1 MVSVQCCELFAVMPG
16 ERVSCV
22 AMITAYPELV
32 EVSLGLQSKAGIFSK
47 HLPAWPVLQCDEQF
61 VVSLVSQPVDVLQTQ
76 PVLTVDIAKTL
87 LWRDRN
93 NSVSDIFSECSL
105 ESFWRL
111 V

>member
-16 ERVSCV
+16 ERVSRV

-32 EVSLGLQSKAGIFSK
+32 EVSLRLQSKAGIFSK

-76 PVLTVDIAKTL
+76 PVLAVDVAKTL
-87 LWRDRN
+87 LWGDKN
-93 NSVSDIFSECSL
+93 NSVGDISPGRSL